1 MNKQMLATF
10 TILLFALA
18 ITGYTYSTWIKTI
31 NIQNTIET
39 AQFEILIQ
47 NHNTT
52 LNPQMSTD
60 NHTLEIQGNISIG
73 ETLWTGIIIKN
84 NGTTPTTITYK
95 INTNDSLTWQTNFTH
110 SEHFYGPY
118 TETDDISPVWDQATT
133 MPPSDGSTTPPEL
146 LAQNMLV
153 IWQNITLNETPPQ
166 PFTIE
171 ITVTYTATWQGWTDA
186 VSVIY
191 TLTYQQGET

>member
-1 MNKQMLATF
+1 
-10 TILLFALA
+10 
-18 ITGYTYSTWIKTI
+18 
-31 NIQNTIET
+31 
-39 AQFEILIQ
+39 
-47 NHNTT
+47 
-52 LNPQMSTD
+52 
-60 NHTLEIQGNISIG
+60 
-73 ETLWTGIIIKN
+73 
-84 NGTTPTTITYK
+84 
-95 INTNDSLTWQTNFTH
+95 
-110 SEHFYGPY
+110 
-118 TETDDISPVWDQATT
+118 